1 MTATAIPHTA
11 PALNARRHSLANVYL
26 LEMRLELMRLLRT
39 PAFALPMFLL
49 PVGTYLLFAF
59 AVAGEQVA
67 QDPDAGRFMFAG
79 FSVMAVTMAALFA
92 TCPNLAMEREQG
104 LLTLKRAQP
113 APPGAWLTAKIVAGV
128 VCGAIAYLPILV
140 LAAATGQAQ
149 LTGAQLAAMSAVLV
163 VGTLPFCALGVMLGS
178 LTSGSAAPAYANLA
192 YLPGLYLSGVFFP
205 LPKSM
210 HFQTVFWPH
219 FHLDQLVFAAGD
231 VAKFRWIPVEMAAAA
246 LLGFT
251 VLCGGVALWRLGRK
265 G

>member
-1 MTATAIPHTA
+1 MTALTQSVPVNRTLAVYAI
-11 PALNARRHSLANVYL
+11 
-26 LEMRLELMRLLRT
+26 EIRLELIRLLRM

-49 PVGTYLLFAF
+49 PVATYLLFAF
-59 AVAGEQVA
+59 AVAGEMVA
-67 QDPDAGRFMFAG
+67 KDPDAGRFMFGG

-128 VCGAIAYLPILV
+128 ACGTLAYLPILV
-140 LAAATGQAQ
+140 LAAATGQAH
-149 LTGAQLAAMSAVLV
+149 LSGAQFAAMSAVLTA
-163 VGTLPFCALGVMLGS
+163 GTLPFCALGVMLGA

-210 HFQTVFWPH
+210 HFQTAFWPH
-219 FHLDQLVFAAGD
+219 FHLDQLVFAAGG
-231 VAKFRWIPVEMAAAA
+231 VTKLRWMAPEMAVTV

-251 VLCGGVALWRLGRK
+251 VLCSAVALYRLKRRG
-265 G
+265 

>member
-1 MTATAIPHTA
+1 MTTTALALPHA
-11 PALNARRHSLANVYL
+11 PSAAGIYAL
-26 LEMRLELMRLLRT
+26 EIRLELLRLLRT

-59 AVAGEQVA
+59 AVAGEMVA
-67 QDPDAGRFMFAG
+67 KDPDAGRFMFAG

-113 APPGAWLTAKIVAGV
+113 APPSAWLTAKIVAGV
-128 VCGAIAYLPILV
+128 ACGAIAYLPILV
-140 LAAATGQAQ
+140 LAAVTGQAR
-149 LTGAQLAAMSAVLV
+149 LDGVQLAAMSAVLIA
-163 VGTLPFCALGVMLGS
+163 GTIPFCALGLMLGT
-178 LTSGSAAPAYANLA
+178 LTSGSAAPAYANLV
-192 YLPGLYLSGVFFP
+192 YLPGIYLSGLFFP

-210 HFQTVFWPH
+210 HFQTVLWPQ
-219 FHLDQLVFAAGD
+219 FHLDQLVFAAGG
-231 VAKFRWIPVEMAAAA
+231 VAKFRWIAPEMAFAV

-251 VLCGGVALWRLGRK
+251 VLCSGVAMWRLSRK

>member
-1 MTATAIPHTA
+1 MTALTHPMPMGRTRAVY
-11 PALNARRHSLANVYL
+11 AL
-26 LEMRLELMRLLRT
+26 EIRLELVRLLRM

-49 PVGTYLLFAF
+49 PVATYLLFAF
-59 AVAGEQVA
+59 AVAGEAVA
-67 QDPDAGRFMFAG
+67 KDPDAGRFMFGG

-128 VCGAIAYLPILV
+128 ACGALAYLPILV
-140 LAAATGQAQ
+140 LAAVTGQAH
-149 LTGAQLAAMSAVLV
+149 LSGAQFVAMSAVLV
-163 VGTLPFCALGVMLGS
+163 AGTIPFCALGVMLGA

-219 FHLDQLVFAAGD
+219 FHLDQLVFAAGGVD
-231 VAKFRWIPVEMAAAA
+231 KFRWIAPEMAVAI

-251 VLCGGVALWRLGRK
+251 VLCSGVALYRLKRRG
-265 G
+265 

>member
-1 MTATAIPHTA
+1 MTALTHPMLVNRTLAVY
-11 PALNARRHSLANVYL
+11 AL
-26 LEMRLELMRLLRT
+26 EIRLELVRLLRM

-49 PVGTYLLFAF
+49 PVATYLLFAF
-59 AVAGEQVA
+59 AVAGEAVA
-67 QDPDAGRFMFAG
+67 KDPDAGRFMFSG

-128 VCGAIAYLPILV
+128 ACGALAYLPILV
-140 LAAATGQAQ
+140 LAAVTGQAH
-149 LTGAQLAAMSAVLV
+149 LSGAQFVVMSAVLV
-163 VGTLPFCALGVMLGS
+163 AGTIPFCALGVMLGS
-178 LTSGSAAPAYANLA
+178 LTGGSAAPAYANLA

-219 FHLDQLVFAAGD
+219 FHLDQLVFAAGGVD
-231 VAKFRWIPVEMAAAA
+231 KFRWISPEMAFAV

-251 VLCGGVALWRLGRK
+251 VLCSAVALHRLKRRG
-265 G
+265 

>member
-1 MTATAIPHTA
+1 MTALTQPMPVNRTLAVY
-11 PALNARRHSLANVYL
+11 AL
-26 LEMRLELMRLLRT
+26 EIRLELIRLLRM

-49 PVGTYLLFAF
+49 PVATYLLFAF
-59 AVAGEQVA
+59 AVAGEMVA
-67 QDPDAGRFMFAG
+67 KDPDAGRFMFGG

-128 VCGAIAYLPILV
+128 VCGALAYLPILV
-140 LAAATGQAQ
+140 LAAATGQAH
-149 LTGAQLAAMSAVLV
+149 LSAQHLVAMSAVLIA
-163 VGTLPFCALGVMLGS
+163 GTLPFCALGVMLGA

-210 HFQTVFWPH
+210 HFQTALWPH
-219 FHLDQLVFAAGD
+219 FHLDQLVFAAGG
-231 VAKFRWIPVEMAAAA
+231 VTKFRWMAPEMAAAV

-251 VLCGGVALWRLGRK
+251 VLFSAVALYRLKRRG
-265 G
+265 

>member
-1 MTATAIPHTA
+1 MNT
-11 PALNARRHSLANVYL
+11 YL
-26 LEMRLELMRLLRT
+26 LEIRLELLRLLRT

-59 AVAGEQVA
+59 AVAGEMVA
-67 QDPDAGRFMFAG
+67 RDPDAGRFMFGG

-92 TCPNLAMEREQG
+92 TCPNLALEREQG

-113 APPGAWLTAKIVAGV
+113 APPGAWLAAKMVAGV
-128 VCGAIAYLPILV
+128 VCGTLAYLPILV
-140 LAAATGQAQ
+140 LAAATGQAR
-149 LTGAQLAAMSAVLV
+149 LDGAQLAAMSAVLV
-163 VGTLPFCALGVMLGS
+163 AGTVPFCALGLMLGA

-205 LPKSM
+205 LPASM

-219 FHLDQLVFAAGD
+219 FHLDQLAFAAGG
-231 VAKFRWIPVEMAAAA
+231 VAKFRWIAPEMAVAV

-251 VLCGGVALWRLGRK
+251 LLCSGVALHRLKRTI
-265 G
+265 

>member
-1 MTATAIPHTA
+1 MNT
-11 PALNARRHSLANVYL
+11 YL
-26 LEMRLELMRLLRT
+26 LEIRLELLRLLRS

-59 AVAGEQVA
+59 AVAGEAVA
-67 QDPDAGRFMFAG
+67 KDADAGRFMFAG

-113 APPGAWLTAKIVAGV
+113 APPGAWLVAKITAGV
-128 VCGAIAYLPILV
+128 VCGALAYLPILV
-140 LAAATGQAQ
+140 LAAATGQAR
-149 LTGAQLAAMSAVLV
+149 LDGAQLAAMSAVLV
-163 VGTLPFCALGVMLGS
+163 AGSIPFCALGLMLGA

-219 FHLDQLVFAAGD
+219 FHLDQLAFAAGG
-231 VAKFRWIPVEMAAAA
+231 VTKFRWIAPEMAFAA

-251 VLCGGVALWRLGRK
+251 LLCGGVALHRLKRRG
-265 G
+265 

>member
-1 MTATAIPHTA
+1 MTTALSHA
-11 PALNARRHSLANVYL
+11 PRRGPSIAGVYAL
-26 LEMRLELMRLLRT
+26 EIRLELVRLLRM

-59 AVAGEQVA
+59 AVAGEAVA
-67 QDPDAGRFMFAG
+67 KDPDTGRFMFAG

-128 VCGAIAYLPILV
+128 ACGVIAYLPILV
-140 LAAATGQAQ
+140 LAAATGHAQ
-149 LTGAQLAAMSAVLV
+149 LTGAQLAAMSAVLIA
-163 VGTLPFCALGVMLGS
+163 GTIPFCALGLMLGT
-178 LTSGSAAPAYANLA
+178 LTSGSAAPAYANLV
-192 YLPGLYLSGVFFP
+192 YLPGIYLSGLFFP

-210 HFQTVFWPH
+210 HFQTPFWPQ
-219 FHLDQLVFAAGD
+219 FHLDQLVFAAGG
-231 VAKFRWIPVEMAAAA
+231 VAKFRWIAPEMAFAV

-251 VLCGGVALWRLGRK
+251 VLCSGVALWRLGRR

>member
-1 MTATAIPHTA
+1 MNTLTHTT
-11 PALNARRHSLANVYL
+11 PALHVPAHSVASVYL
-26 LEMRLELMRLLRT
+26 LETWLELLRLLRS

-59 AVAGEQVA
+59 AVAGEMVA
-67 QDPDAGRFMFAG
+67 KDPDAGRFMFAG

-92 TCPNLAMEREQG
+92 TCPNLALEREQG

-140 LAAATGQAQ
+140 LAAVTGQAR
-149 LTGAQLAAMSAVLV
+149 LDGAQLAAMSAVLV
-163 VGTLPFCALGVMLGS
+163 AGTIPFCALGLMLGA

-219 FHLDQLVFAAGD
+219 FHLDQLVFAAGG
-231 VAKFRWIPVEMAAAA
+231 VTKFQWISPQMAFAV
-246 LLGFT
+246 LLSFT
-251 VLCGGVALWRLGRK
+251 LLCSGVALHRLKRRG
-265 G
+265 

>member
-1 MTATAIPHTA
+1 MNTLTPTALQQRVPS
-11 PALNARRHSLANVYL
+11 PYL
-26 LEMRLELMRLLRT
+26 VETRLELLRLLRS

-59 AVAGEQVA
+59 AVAGEAVA
-67 QDPDAGRFMFAG
+67 KDPDAGRFMFAG

-104 LLTLKRAQP
+104 LLTWKRAQP
-113 APPGAWLTAKIVAGV
+113 APPGAWLAAKIVAGV
-128 VCGAIAYLPILV
+128 VCGALAYLPILV
-140 LAAATGQAQ
+140 LAVVTGQAH
-149 LTGAQLAAMSAVLV
+149 LSGAQLAAMSVVLIA
-163 VGTLPFCALGVMLGS
+163 GTIPFCALGVMLGA

-219 FHLDQLVFAAGD
+219 FHLDQLVFAAGGVD
-231 VAKFRWIPVEMAAAA
+231 KFRWISPAMALAV

-251 VLCGGVALWRLGRK
+251 VLCSGVAMWRLKQRG
-265 G
+265 

>member
-1 MTATAIPHTA
+1 MNTLAQTA
-11 PALNARRHSLANVYL
+11 PVLRAPGHSLTAVYL

-67 QDPDAGRFMFAG
+67 KDPDAGRFMFAG

-113 APPGAWLTAKIVAGV
+113 APPGAWLTAKIFAGV
-128 VCGAIAYLPILV
+128 VCGVIAYLPILV
-140 LAAATGQAQ
+140 LAAVTGQAQ
-149 LTGAQLAAMSAVLV
+149 LNGAQLAAMSAVLV
-163 VGTLPFCALGVMLGS
+163 AGTLPFCALGVMLGA

-231 VAKFRWIPVEMAAAA
+231 VAKFRWISVEMAFAV

-251 VLCGGVALWRLGRK
+251 VLCSGIALWRLNRRG
-265 G
+265 